1 MNGEEKIMEHP
12 RPEDLFG
19 AVTVPEVLELAA
31 TTPRGITVVNRR
43 LDQTPMPYALLAA
56 GARRVAGGLVRAGV
70 AEGDR
75 VAIVSSTSPGFL
87 LSLFGVWRAGAVPVI
102 LPLPHRLSDLP
113 EFVAEIN
120 RRLDHVDARCVVVAD
135 AFGDFVTGR
144 ITGDRQVL
152 TCGELASEREEISGP
167 VRTRPEDL
175 AYLQFTSGTTG
186 LPRAVA
192 LTHRQMLTNAA
203 VCCERLE
210 LVRDR
215 SVHVSWLPLY
225 HDMGLISVLSG
236 MAYRIKMV
244 LQPPEDFLARPDS
257 WVDALS
263 RFRATSTVAPNF
275 AYGLAAQGMRLRP
288 RELDL
293 SHLEVCG
300 DGAEPIRAAT
310 LEQFVEAGA
319 AYGLRPQAMTPM
331 YGLAEATLA
340 VAMGEATRPLVWDHV
355 SREGLQAGAVAT
367 PVPAGAADAR
377 ALAVCGPP
385 VPGVRIEIR
394 QEDGEPLAERR
405 VGEIWVNSPSLMQG
419 YWEDPEATAAVLRDG
434 WLRTGDL
441 GYRTEDGGL
450 VVCGRVKDMII
461 VSGRNLYPED
471 YEHVAAKVDGVRP
484 VCAAF
489 AVPDTERMIVA
500 FETAK
505 GFDNHAELAA
515 LVMKRLREHLGHAP
529 DKVVALDK
537 GAIPRTS
544 SGKVQRALTRER
556 YLTGKLPVLAELAR

>member
-31 TTPRGITVVNRR
+31 TTPRGITVVNRQ

-144 ITGDRQVL
+144 ITGDRPVL

-355 SREGLQAGAVAT
+355 SREGLQAGSVAT
-367 PVPAGAADAR
+367 PVPAGAPDAR

-394 QEDGEPLAERR
+394 QEDGVPLEERR

-471 YEHVAAKVDGVRP
+471 YEHVAAKVEGVRP

>member
-1 MNGEEKIMEHP
+1 MNGDVDTVDHP
-12 RPEDLFG
+12 RPEDMFG
-19 AVTVPEVLELAA
+19 GVTVAEVLELAA
-31 TTPRGITVVNRR
+31 TTSRGITVVNRQ
-43 LDQTPMPYALLAA
+43 LDQTPLPYALLAV
-56 GARRVAGGLVRAGV
+56 GARRVARGLARAGV
-70 AEGDR
+70 GKGDR

-87 LSLFGVWRAGAVPVI
+87 LSLFGAWRGGAVPVV
-102 LPLPHRLSDLP
+102 LPLPHRVSDLP

-120 RRLDHVDARCVVVAD
+120 RRLDHVDARCLVVAD
-135 AFGDFVTGR
+135 AFGDFVSGR
-144 ITGDRQVL
+144 ITGGRPVL
-152 TCGELASEREEISGP
+152 TCGELAAEREEITGP
-167 VRTRPEDL
+167 PPAGPDDL

-203 VCCERLE
+203 VCCERLG
-210 LVRDR
+210 LDRDR

-236 MAYRIKMV
+236 MAYRITLV

-275 AYGLAAQGMRLRP
+275 AYGLAGQGMRLRP

-293 SHLEVCG
+293 SALEVCG
-300 DGAEPIRAAT
+300 DGAEPIRAAN
-310 LEQFVEAGA
+310 LEQFMEAGA
-319 AYGLRPQAMTPM
+319 VHGLRPEAMTPM

-340 VAMGEATRPLVWDHV
+340 VAMGVKGRPLEWDHV
-355 SREGLQAGAVAT
+355 SREGLQAGAAAR
-367 PVPAGAADAR
+367 PVPAGAPGAR

-385 VPGVRIEIR
+385 VPGVQVEIR
-394 QEDGEPLAERR
+394 DEDGKPLEHRR
-405 VGEIWVNSPSLMQG
+405 VGEIWVRSPSLMQG
-419 YWEDPEATAAVLRDG
+419 YWEDPEATAAVLGDG

-441 GYRTEDGGL
+441 GYRTPEGL

-461 VSGRNLYPED
+461 VAGRNLYPED
-471 YEHVAAKVDGVRP
+471 YEHVAAKVEGVRP

-489 AVPDTERMIVA
+489 ALPDTERMVVA
-500 FETAK
+500 FEAAK
-505 GFDNHAELAA
+505 GFDNHAEIAA
-515 LVMKRLREHLGHAP
+515 VVMKRLREQLGHAP
-529 DKVVALDK
+529 DAVVALKK

-544 SGKVQRALTRER
+544 SGKVQRGLCRER
-556 YLTGKLPVLAELAR
+556 YLSGQLPVMAETTR